1 MEEKLIMG
9 NVLTLTKGICEMLTH
24 ATIGSPNN
32 YDVFNKAL
40 DEYLE
45 LQHKVYAFME
55 KQGWYVT
62 ECTTADKIEKTKE
75 KYNEE

>member
-1 MEEKLIMG
+1 MEQKLIMS

-24 ATIGSPNN
+24 ATIESPNN

-40 DEYLE
+40 DSYLE

-55 KQGWYVT
+55 ERGWYVT
-62 ECTTADKIEKTKE
+62 ECTTPDKIAKTKE
-75 KYNEE
+75 KYNED